1 MTTQTFG
8 IESITDQELHTASG
22 GIVFL
27 PFLVAG
33 GMAAAKGAGAA
44 AGATAGYYAVEA
56 IAEAVRGE

>member
-1 MTTQTFG
+1 MTNQTFDL
-8 IESITDQELHTASG
+8 EAITDQELQTASG

-44 AGATAGYYAVEA
+44 AGATAGYYAVEGIADA
-56 IAEAVRGE
+56 IRG